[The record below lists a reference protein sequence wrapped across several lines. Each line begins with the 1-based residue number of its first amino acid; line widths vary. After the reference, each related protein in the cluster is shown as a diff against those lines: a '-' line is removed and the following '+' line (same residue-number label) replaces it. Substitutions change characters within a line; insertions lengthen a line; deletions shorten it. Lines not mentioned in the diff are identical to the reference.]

1 MRTSVLLLLVV
12 ACGDP
17 KRESKAAPPV
27 ERRKVDT
34 IAMTLPEGWASSYD
48 ANNDRW
54 TFTRDRETILFE
66 RTPEASAASPEA
78 LRQWL
83 RFNVWDKGT
92 EAEIVSRE
100 ALADGFAVTFS
111 RSSRRETYVIKQIH
125 PDDWF
130 RCFSTSEQTLA
141 LCTSLK
147 RRSKRAP

>member
-17 KRESKAAPPV
+17 KRESKAAPAV
-27 ERRKVDT
+27 ERRTVDT
-34 IAMTLPEGWASSYD
+34 IAMTLPEGWTSSYD
-48 ANNDRW
+48 AGNDRW
-54 TFTRDRETILFE
+54 TLTRDRETIVFE

-100 ALADGFAVTFS
+100 ALDDGFAVTFS
-111 RSSRRETYVIKQIH
+111 LSGRRETYVIKQIH
-125 PDDWF
+125 RDDWF
-130 RCFSTSEQTLA
+130 SCFSSSEQTLA
-141 LCTSLK
+141 LCKSLK
-147 RRSKRAP
+147 RSKQR